1 MIENG
6 FATAKQFGPSFLVLD
21 RYFLTVPALKRLGE
35 LNAGRECEPNLVEII
50 TKAKRNCRAYEE
62 PPETGKKRGRPRKKG
77 DTVCLGGLFR
87 NEDLFKSAAVTMYG
101 ESTKVQYLCRD
112 LLWGQ
117 KLYKKLRFVLVRY
130 KGTQS
135 ILVSTDLKLDPV
147 TIIELYASRFGIE
160 SCFRELKQQIG
171 GFGYHFWKKSIAKQN
186 LTGRRTASL
195 PPG

>member
-1 MIENG
+1 MRSLLRPG
-6 FATAKQFGPSFLVLD
+6 RSAA
-21 RYFLTVPALKRLGE
+21 AL
-35 LNAGRECEPNLVEII
+35 I
-50 TKAKRNCRAYEE
+50 
-62 PPETGKKRGRPRKKG
+62 KKG

-101 ESTKVQYLCRD
+101 ESTKVQYLYRN

-147 TIIELYASRFGIE
+147 TIIALYASRFG
-160 SCFRELKQQIG
+160 ELKQQIDNTRPFSQDMPG
-171 GFGYHFWKKSIAKQN
+171 HKIAVDP
-186 LTGRRTASL
+186 S
-195 PPG
+195 